1 MNDSM
6 EQTLKKVINDIDL
19 QGDDEM
25 VFIENREQGIEDY
38 GEEGMRCLE
47 DLIWTNKDFQNVI
60 ESATMR
66 TSTSS
71 RTSLRKRKGLSLQSG
86 MGSWRDL
93 HRLSV
98 LPLPRSFGL
107 NWETYA
113 STTTSVSM
121 PNGASIL
128 PARPARRFGSIS
140 RRNSEKTAL
149 RWQGS
154 WESSLGRKGLIRR
167 WGFQTWQPTSRTLLS
182 TITTNLAK
190 GMAIWTMVRISYLHL
205 KQGFYS
211 S

>member
-25 VFIENREQGIEDY
+25 VFIENREQGIED
-38 GEEGMRCLE
+38 
-47 DLIWTNKDFQNVI
+47 
-60 ESATMR
+60 
-66 TSTSS
+66 
-71 RTSLRKRKGLSLQSG
+71 
-86 MGSWRDL
+86 
-93 HRLSV
+93 
-98 LPLPRSFGL
+98 
-107 NWETYA
+107 YA

-182 TITTNLAK
+182 TITTNLTK